1 MPNVLSSSREDYLE
15 AILALTEDSGAVRV
29 TDVAQKLGI
38 AKPSVTE
45 VVAALRDRGLVT
57 QQRYGRILLTP
68 EGLLEARRV
77 RRRHLVLRTFLRDVL
92 GVPGEQSETDACQ
105 IEHVVSAETME
116 RMAAF
121 LERSLL
127 TVDIENVDDQII
139 HPPPGKCD
147 AHEEA

>member
-29 TDVAQKLGI
+29 TDVAQRLGI

-116 RMAAF
+116 RMVAF

-139 HPPPGKCD
+139 HP
-147 AHEEA
+147 HEG

>member
-1 MPNVLSSSREDYLE
+1 VPNVLSSSREDYLE

-29 TDVAQKLGI
+29 TDVAQRLGI

-116 RMAAF
+116 RMVAF
-121 LERSLL
+121 LERSFL

-139 HPPPGKCD
+139 HP
-147 AHEEA
+147 HEG

>member
-29 TDVAQKLGI
+29 TDVAQRLGI

-116 RMAAF
+116 RMVAF
-121 LERSLL
+121 LERSFL

-139 HPPPGKCD
+139 HP
-147 AHEEA
+147 HEG